1 MDIKVDVS
9 VFTSSDDLV
18 HLDSAYE
25 YPLLGVT
32 MTEFT
37 ETLTQF
43 VDGWLGPGDHGKLIH
58 DLIKFADSDKD
69 NRVSAY

>member
-9 VFTSSDDLV
+9 VFTSADDQV
-18 HLDSAYE
+18 HLDSVYAY
-25 YPLLGVT
+25 PMLGVT

-37 ETLTQF
+37 ETLTHF
-43 VDGWLGPGDHGKLIH
+43 VDGWLGLGDHGNLVR
-58 DLIKFADSDKD
+58 DLVKFADSDKD